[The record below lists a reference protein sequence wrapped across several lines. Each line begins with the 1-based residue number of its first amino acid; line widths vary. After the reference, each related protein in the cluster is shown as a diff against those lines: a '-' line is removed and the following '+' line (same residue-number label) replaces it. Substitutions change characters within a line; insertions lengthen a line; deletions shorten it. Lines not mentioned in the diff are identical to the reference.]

1 MLNKAYISF
10 LHIEI
15 MKKLF
20 RSLLL
25 SSLLFNVANSQT
37 DFLWQK
43 EFKVSHN
50 EKTYLSKEYKE
61 KGKKRKFAY
70 FVYELDENSKAI
82 NLIGDEEDEF
92 GEYWS
97 TALASNYFSDRW
109 NMRQDLSNIE
119 KLFSETNKYYQ
130 INEITHNLTEKLTK
144 FGTEITF
151 TKDFTKENLVEKVNE
166 EYLDKLKEFGKQIG
180 NGIVNDYLDGKI
192 KNEEDLKRILKEKFF
207 DKSVAKTQ
215 DIISGLETYKKF
227 LKNLNHANSE
237 EILNFRR
244 RLYDLLD
251 QGYENYAMQRAW
263 ILFIN
268 DPLNK
273 TKFIGREVLETSLNQ
288 IEGGD
293 QVYEG
298 LVNLGLDFESLDKK
312 LSQYVEKELKRV
324 LEILHR
330 GIFLEENEFNL
341 RDKNSLASRF
351 FNYIEAMKKNSSKEI
366 EITKDFW
373 SIEEYQKKDAIRFE
387 ENSLIFDLNCPIAC
401 TRVSNANLTRYNFK
415 EINKNAE
422 ITFDAEFQINE
433 GGYDRIGGLY
443 GYIGLANLEGKIKD
457 LYQNYNTYKL
467 LGCNCKAGAVWIKNN
482 DQSGFV
488 ESWKIKIIPKEKKY
502 IVERSNKNNPKD
514 EVVEEFKFS
523 KKDWEGAASI
533 QFVMG
538 VEVGVG
544 GDYRFLAK
552 FKDFKIKFE

>member
-1 MLNKAYISF
+1 
-10 LHIEI
+10 

-50 EKTYLSKEYKE
+50 EKTYISKEYKE

-70 FVYELDENSKAI
+70 FIYELDENGKAI
-82 NLIGDEEDEF
+82 NLIGDAEDEF

-130 INEITHNLTEKLTK
+130 INEITHTLTEKLTR

-180 NGIVNDYLDGKI
+180 NGIINDYLDGKI

-341 RDKNSLASRF
+341 RDKNSLAYNLMNNRPEKQIDRTRLYSSVKS
-351 FNYIEAMKKNSSKEI
+351 NVIDDYIHAVQELNQNKMRKYFTKSQLRQSKWLNDDELRDLSKKLESTVILSYLMDKEGNFDD
-366 EITKDFW
+366 ENVFW
-373 SIEEYQKKDAIRFE
+373 ISGR
-387 ENSLIFDLNCPIAC
+387 SGFDL
-401 TRVSNANLTRYNFK
+401 RVVMAK
-415 EINKNAE
+415 EDNKWK
-422 ITFDAEFQINE
+422 I
-433 GGYDRIGGLY
+433 DRI
-443 GYIGLANLEGKIKD
+443 
-457 LYQNYNTYKL
+457 T
-467 LGCNCKAGAVWIKNN
+467 V
-482 DQSGFV
+482 S
-488 ESWKIKIIPKEKKY
+488 P
-502 IVERSNKNNPKD
+502 
-514 EVVEEFKFS
+514 
-523 KKDWEGAASI
+523 
-533 QFVMG
+533 
-538 VEVGVG
+538 
-544 GDYRFLAK
+544 
-552 FKDFKIKFE
+552 